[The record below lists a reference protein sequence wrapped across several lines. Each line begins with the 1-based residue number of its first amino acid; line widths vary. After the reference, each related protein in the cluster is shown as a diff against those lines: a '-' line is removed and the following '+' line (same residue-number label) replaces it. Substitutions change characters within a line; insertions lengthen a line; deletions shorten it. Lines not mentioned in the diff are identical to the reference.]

1 LTLNGRPVGRRR
13 LWRHAS
19 KEGSVSSMSERDQL
33 NVRLFGGL
41 EAQTSLGAA
50 HGSVPA
56 TGLATVADLLR
67 AIGLPE
73 GTVGLILANGL
84 HVKLDAPLTPGDE
97 VSLFPFVG
105 GG

>member
-1 LTLNGRPVGRRR
+1 
-13 LWRHAS
+13 
-19 KEGSVSSMSERDQL
+19 MSESDQIK
-33 NVRLFGGL
+33 VRLFGGL
-41 EAQTSLGAA
+41 DAQTSLGAA

-67 AIGLPE
+67 AVGLPE
-73 GTVGLILANGL
+73 GTVGLILVNGF
-84 HVKLDAPLTPGDE
+84 HVKFDGQLVPGDE